1 MSLSQTITA
10 RLQARDESF
19 SSTLKKASSALSDFS
34 NSGKQVAQAQ
44 SGINSTFKS
53 IAGAIG
59 LVKVASAGVTAIM
72 DNIGGAIERFD
83 ILERFPKIMERM
95 DVPIADST
103 KAINELSD
111 GIDGLPTSL
120 DSIVKTTQQLFPI
133 MKNDINKATKSS
145 LALNNAFLASG
156 ATSADASRGL
166 IQYSQMLAIGKVDM
180 QSWRTLQETMPY
192 ALSKTAKALGV
203 TSGNT
208 AELYQQLKGG
218 SITLEQLNDKFIELN
233 GGVNGFA
240 EVAKT
245 ATGGIGTAITNFG
258 IRVKKGLEKAL
269 GEFNNTSKQLT
280 GLDIATIISNAGT
293 KSSKAIEE
301 SAKKI
306 TGFINA
312 NKEDIKSF
320 FNFIKTMFEQSKT
333 LWTPYVEAFKTAFK
347 EIAPSIK
354 EAVSAVGTSLGLLT
368 NQIDTAGN
376 VDKFKSGITIATDA
390 IKTFANFVRD
400 NSDKVAYLIVQLP
413 KLLAGYMAFKK
424 VTEISKNIAGFSA
437 NILDTSSKI
446 NDFVKKA
453 NTFTT
458 NNIKKGLDVISP
470 KLSTVATGFEKLG
483 GAIAHPMLSLS
494 NFSAYLSNA
503 SLASGG
509 AGTALNGLY
518 SVLNGKL
525 GGSLDKTKTALS
537 LAKDGLVSFGSAVA
551 HPKSTLIGFG
561 ETLAQFSLNGFSAS
575 GTVASL
581 ASVFKGGFVNAMS
594 IAGGAVKGFTATL
607 MANPIGLILAGITA
621 SVAVFALSWK
631 GNFGNVQGV
640 TKTVLSNLGNTF
652 RSIGSELG
660 KLSDSISP
668 SIKKY
673 LTMENVAKAFSATLL
688 ASLTPIGL
696 VIDAFR
702 LIIMTVTGVIN
713 AFKLAYLQVKR
724 FFSVGSERKKLTS
737 EIEAVEKQLKGT
749 YDGLAKNSATG
760 AIWSGFSEI
769 GKKGV
774 KTAEDYKN
782 MADSI
787 ISSNQ
792 KMAESSQ
799 QTGQKI
805 SESGNKVSEAFNVD
819 GASER
824 IKAQSQAQL
833 EIVKRFGEQRAELQ
847 SKQAELE
854 AQLSQ
859 AKDGEKQGALI
870 KYHQGMMSLYNTN
883 NADVLALMQSNSAQL
898 KSNKDIEGKEL
909 TESQRNAMI
918 EQNNALREGLMEQ
931 QQIVVDSS
939 LAKIASGQKLSQTE
953 QAMVQSNLIALYAN
967 QKETISANEA
977 EIVELRKVAG
987 DKTNEIAAA
996 NAQAKLDQ
1004 LLASNETERAKM
1016 AENQQAIFQI
1026 LSESGQLNAQ
1036 KVAETLQAM
1045 GVTTD
1050 EGLAQLYLKYQQNNA
1065 NTSEQ
1070 LTLLAGIMQS
1080 KGIEGSNALVQAL
1093 SSGDYSGIGAQS
1105 AQAVLQG
1112 LSVLPASM
1120 FANGQAG
1127 KDQLMA
1133 SLSSGTVDASTVA
1146 SQITSALG
1154 TGLLQGGAGVSSAGQ
1169 QVINDANEQTKT
1181 KAQDFLQSGGLIT
1194 DYIGK
1199 GVANGK
1205 GSVKGSV
1212 QSTVAYGQTPD
1223 LSGFVPIGGH
1233 ISSGIAKG
1241 IDENSFMVE
1250 DAVAKVVQNA
1260 KTRATKEG
1268 EIHSPSRLFKRE
1280 VGQWIPAGVAKGIDE
1295 NAYLVDRSVE
1305 SMISDVNR
1313 DFDFG
1318 HDTNFGASVNSEISH
1333 TVKNPIFD
1341 KLSQAFE
1348 DIKNLKVVMD
1358 TGRLVGEIGDS
1369 VNGFLGQQT
1378 QNDLRYR

>member
-19 SSTLKKASSALSDFS
+19 SSTLKKASSALSNFS
-34 NSGKQVAQAQ
+34 NSGKQIAQ
-44 SGINSTFKS
+44 SQAGVTSTFKS

-59 LVKVASAGVTAIM
+59 LVKVASVGISTIIKNM
-72 DNIGGAIERFD
+72 DGSVSRFD
-83 ILERFPKIMERM
+83 ILRNFPKVMKNM
-95 DVPIADST
+95 NVPIEDST

-133 MKNDINKATKSS
+133 MGNDIKKATKSS

-156 ATSADASRGL
+156 STSADASRGL
-166 IQYSQMLAIGKVDM
+166 IQYSQMLSVGKVDM
-180 QSWRTLQETMPY
+180 QAWRTLQETMPY
-192 ALSKTAKALGV
+192 ALSKTAKALGI

-208 AELYQQLKGG
+208 SELYQELKGG

-233 GGVNGFA
+233 GGVGGFA

-245 ATGGIGTAITNFG
+245 ATGGIGTAFTNFG
-258 IRVKKGLEKAL
+258 TRVKKGLEKAL
-269 GEFNNTSKQLT
+269 GEFDNTAKKLT

-293 KSSKAIEE
+293 KSAKAIEE

-312 NKEDIKSF
+312 NKETIKSF
-320 FNFIKTMFEQSKT
+320 FNFIKTTFETAKT
-333 LWTPYVEAFKTAFK
+333 LLAPYVEAFKAGFK
-347 EIAPSIK
+347 EIAPPVK
-354 EAVSAVGTSLGLLT
+354 EAVDAVSTSLGLLT
-368 NQIDTAGN
+368 NQVDTAGN
-376 VDKFKSGITIATDA
+376 VDTFKSGITIATNA

-400 NSDKVAYLIVQLP
+400 NSDKVAYLITQLP
-413 KLLAGYMAFKK
+413 KLLAGYLAFKK
-424 VTEISKNIAGFSA
+424 ITEISKSIAGFSA

-453 NTFTT
+453 NTFTADKIT
-458 NNIKKGLDVISP
+458 KGLDIISP
-470 KLSTVATGFEKLG
+470 KLSTVTNGFKSLG
-483 GAIAHPMLSLS
+483 SAISHPMLSLS
-494 NFSAYLSNA
+494 EFSAYLSNA

-518 SVLNGKL
+518 SVLNSKL

-537 LAKDGLVSFGSAVA
+537 VVKDGLVGFGSAVA
-551 HPKSTLIGFG
+551 HPKTTLIGLG
-561 ETLAQFSLNGFSAS
+561 ESLAEFSLNGFSAS
-575 GTVASL
+575 GVVAKISS
-581 ASVFKGGFVNAMS
+581 AFKGGFVNAMT

-652 RSIGSELG
+652 KSIGSELG

-673 LTMENVAKAFSATLL
+673 LTMENVAKAFSASLL

-702 LIIMTVTGVIN
+702 LIVMTITGVIN
-713 AFKLAYLQVKR
+713 SFKLAYLQVKR
-724 FFSVGSERKKLTS
+724 FFSVGSERKKLTD
-737 EIEAVEKQLKGT
+737 EIEAVEKKLKGT
-749 YDGLAKNSATG
+749 YDGLAENSATK

-774 KTAEDYKN
+774 KTASDYKA

-787 ISSNQ
+787 ISDNQ
-792 KMAESSQ
+792 KISESSQ

-805 SESGNKVSEAFNVD
+805 SETGTKVSEAFNVD

-824 IKAQSQAQL
+824 IKTQSEAQL
-833 EIVKRFGEQRAELQ
+833 EIVKRFGEQRAELHA
-847 SKQAELE
+847 KQAELE

-859 AKDGEKQGALI
+859 AKDSEKQGALI
-870 KYHQGMMSLYNTN
+870 KYHQGMMELYNTN
-883 NADVLALMQSNSAQL
+883 NADVLTLMKNNSEQL
-898 KSNKDIEGKEL
+898 KANKDIEGKEL
-909 TESQRNAMI
+909 TEAQRNAMI

-953 QAMVQSNLIALYAN
+953 QAMVQSNLIALYTN
-967 QKETISANEA
+967 EKELISSNEA
-977 EIVELRKVAG
+977 QIAELRKVAG

-1016 AENQQAIFQI
+1016 TENQQAIFQI
-1026 LSESGQLNAQ
+1026 LTTTGQLNTQ

-1065 NTSEQ
+1065 NTSDQ
-1070 LTLLAGIMQS
+1070 LTVLAGIMQS
-1080 KGIEGSNALVQAL
+1080 KGIEGTNALVQAL
-1093 SSGDYSGIGAQS
+1093 SSGDFSGISAQN
-1105 AQAVLQG
+1105 AQAVIQG
-1112 LSVLPASM
+1112 LSTLPASM
-1120 FANGQAG
+1120 FANGQAS
-1127 KDQLMA
+1127 KDQLIA

-1146 SQITSALG
+1146 SQITTALG
-1154 TGLLQGGAGVSSAGQ
+1154 TGLLQGREGVSSAGQ
-1169 QVINDANEQTKT
+1169 RVINEANERTKA
-1181 KAQDFLQSGGLIT
+1181 KAQDFLTTGGLIT
-1194 DYIGK
+1194 DQLGK
-1199 GVANGK
+1199 GISNGK
-1205 GSVKGSV
+1205 QGVKNSV

-1233 ISSGIAKG
+1233 ISSGIASG
-1241 IDENSFMVE
+1241 ITENSFMVE
-1250 DAVAKVVQNA
+1250 DAVATVVQNA
-1260 KTRATKEG
+1260 KARAKKEG

-1318 HDTNFGASVNSEISH
+1318 RDTNFGASVNSEISH
-1333 TVKNPIFD
+1333 MVKNPVFD
-1341 KLSQAFE
+1341 KLAQAFE

-1358 TGRLVGEIGDS
+1358 TGRLVGEIGES

>member
-34 NSGKQVAQAQ
+34 NSGKQVAQTQ
-44 SGINSTFKS
+44 SGITSTFKS

-59 LVKVASAGVTAIM
+59 LVKVASAGISGIM
-72 DNIGGAIERFD
+72 NNVEGAVSRFD
-83 ILERFPKIMERM
+83 ILRNFPKIMKNM

-133 MKNDINKATKSS
+133 MNNDIKKATKSS

-208 AELYQQLKGG
+208 AELYQELKGG

-233 GGVNGFA
+233 GGVGGFA

-245 ATGGIGTAITNFG
+245 ATGGIGTAFTNFG
-258 IRVKKGLEKAL
+258 TRVKKGLEKAL
-269 GEFNNTSKQLT
+269 GEFDNTAKQLT

-293 KSSKAIEE
+293 KTSKAIEE

-312 NKEDIKSF
+312 NKEVIKS
-320 FNFIKTMFEQSKT
+320 IV
-333 LWTPYVEAFKTAFK
+333 P
-347 EIAPSIK
+347 PIK
-354 EAVSAVGTSLGLLT
+354 EAVNAVRASLGLLKS
-368 NQIDTAGN
+368 QMDASGN
-376 VDKFKSGITIATDA
+376 VDIFKSGITIATDA

-413 KLLAGYMAFKK
+413 KLLAGYLAFKK
-424 VTEISKNIAGFSA
+424 VTEITKSIAGFSA

-458 NNIKKGLDVISP
+458 NGIKKGLDIISP

-483 GAIAHPMLSLS
+483 SVITHPMLSLS
-494 NFSAYLSNA
+494 EFSAYLSNA

-575 GTVASL
+575 GAVAKI
-581 ASVFKGGFVNAMS
+581 AGAFKGGFVNAMS
-594 IAGGAVKGFTATL
+594 VAGGAVKGFTATL

-652 RSIGSELG
+652 KSIGSELG
-660 KLSDSISP
+660 KLTDSISP

-774 KTAEDYKN
+774 KTASDYKN

-909 TESQRNAMI
+909 TQAQRNAMI

-953 QAMVQSNLIALYAN
+953 QAMAQSNLIALYTN
-967 QKETISANEA
+967 QKELVSSNEA
-977 EIVELRKVAG
+977 EIAELRKVAG

-1026 LSESGQLNAQ
+1026 LTQTGQLNTQ

-1093 SSGDYSGIGAQS
+1093 SSGDYSAIGAQS
-1105 AQAVLQG
+1105 AGAILQG
-1112 LSVLPASM
+1112 LSVLPANM

-1127 KDQLMA
+1127 KDQLIA

-1169 QVINDANEQTKT
+1169 KVINDANEQTKT

-1205 GSVKGSV
+1205 ASVKGSV

-1233 ISSGIAKG
+1233 ISSGIASG
-1241 IDENSFMVE
+1241 ITENSFMVE
-1250 DAVAKVVQNA
+1250 DAVATVVQNA
-1260 KTRATKEG
+1260 KTRAKKEG
-1268 EIHSPSRLFKRE
+1268 EIKSPSRLFKRE

-1295 NAYLVDRSVE
+1295 NAYLVDRSVA
-1305 SMISDVNR
+1305 SMINDVNR

>member
-1 MSLSQTITA
+1 MSLSQIITA

-34 NSGKQVAQAQ
+34 NSGKQIAQ
-44 SGINSTFKS
+44 SQAGVTSTFKS

-59 LVKVASAGVTAIM
+59 LVKVASVGIS
-72 DNIGGAIERFD
+72 NITKNMEGAVSRFD
-83 ILERFPKIMERM
+83 TLRNFPKVMKNM
-95 DVPIADST
+95 NVPIEDST
-103 KAINELSD
+103 KAINQLSD

-133 MKNDINKATKSS
+133 MGNDIKKATKSS

-156 ATSADASRGL
+156 STSADASRGL
-166 IQYSQMLAIGKVDM
+166 IQYSQMLSVGKVDM
-180 QSWRTLQETMPY
+180 QAWRTLQETMPY
-192 ALSKTAKALGV
+192 ALSKTAKALGI

-208 AELYQQLKGG
+208 SELYQELKGG

-233 GGVNGFA
+233 GGVGGFA

-245 ATGGIGTAITNFG
+245 ATGGIGTAFTNFG
-258 IRVKKGLEKAL
+258 TRVKKGLEKAL
-269 GEFNNTSKQLT
+269 GEFDNTAKKLT

-293 KSSKAIEE
+293 KSAKAIEE

-306 TGFINA
+306 TGFIND
-312 NKEDIKSF
+312 NKEAIKSF
-320 FNFIKTMFEQSKT
+320 FNFIKTTFETAKT
-333 LWTPYVEAFKTAFK
+333 LLAPYVEAFKAGFK
-347 EIAPSIK
+347 EIAPPVK
-354 EAVSAVGTSLGLLT
+354 EAVDAVSTSLGLLT
-368 NQIDTAGN
+368 NQVDTAGN
-376 VDKFKSGITIATDA
+376 VDTFKSGITIATNA

-400 NSDKVAYLIVQLP
+400 NSDKVAYLITQLP

-424 VTEISKNIAGFSA
+424 ITEISKSIAGFSA
-437 NILDTSSKI
+437 NVLNTSSKI

-453 NTFTT
+453 NTFTID
-458 NNIKKGLDVISP
+458 NMKKGLDIISP
-470 KLSTVATGFEKLG
+470 KLTTVGNGFK
-483 GAIAHPMLSLS
+483 SL
-494 NFSAYLSNA
+494 
-503 SLASGG
+503 
-509 AGTALNGLY
+509 
-518 SVLNGKL
+518 
-525 GGSLDKTKTALS
+525 
-537 LAKDGLVSFGSAVA
+537 GSAIS
-551 HPKSTLIGFG
+551 HPKTTLIGLG
-561 ETLAQFSLNGFSAS
+561 ETLAEFSSNGFSAS
-575 GTVASL
+575 GVVAKMSS
-581 ASVFKGGFVNAMS
+581 AFKGGFVNAMS

-652 RSIGSELG
+652 KSIGSELG
-660 KLSDSISP
+660 KLADSISP

-673 LTMENVAKAFSATLL
+673 TTMENVAKAFSASLL
-688 ASLTPIGL
+688 ATLTPIGL

-702 LIIMTVTGVIN
+702 VITMTITGVIN
-713 AFKLAYLQVKR
+713 SFKLAYLQVKR
-724 FFSVGSERKKLTS
+724 FFSVGSERKKLTD
-737 EIEAVEKQLKGT
+737 EIEAVEKKLKGT
-749 YDGLAKNSATG
+749 YDGLAENSATK

-774 KTAEDYKN
+774 KTASDYKN

-787 ISSNQ
+787 ISDNQ
-792 KMAESSQ
+792 KIAESSQ

-805 SESGNKVSEAFNVD
+805 SETGTKVSEAFNVD

-824 IKAQSQAQL
+824 IKAQSEAQL
-833 EIVKRFGEQRAELQ
+833 EIVKRFGEQRAELHA
-847 SKQAELE
+847 KQAELE

-859 AKDGEKQGALI
+859 AKDSEKQGALI
-870 KYHQGMMSLYNTN
+870 KYHQDMMALYNTN
-883 NADVLALMQSNSAQL
+883 NADVLALMKNNSEQL
-898 KSNKDIEGKEL
+898 KANKDIEGKEL
-909 TESQRNAMI
+909 TEAQRNAMI

-939 LAKIASGQKLSQTE
+939 LAKIASGKKLSQTE
-953 QAMVQSNLIALYAN
+953 QAMVQSNLIALYTN
-967 QKETISANEA
+967 EKELISSNEA
-977 EIVELRKVAG
+977 QIAELRKVAG

-996 NAQAKLDQ
+996 NAQARLDQ
-1004 LLASNETERAKM
+1004 LLASNETERSKM

-1026 LSESGQLNAQ
+1026 LTTTGQLNTQ

-1065 NTSEQ
+1065 NTSDQ
-1070 LTLLAGIMQS
+1070 LTVLAGIMQS
-1080 KGIEGSNALVQAL
+1080 KGIEGTNALVQAL
-1093 SSGDYSGIGAQS
+1093 SSGDFSGISAQN
-1105 AQAVLQG
+1105 AQAVIQG
-1112 LSVLPASM
+1112 LSTLPESM

-1127 KDQLMA
+1127 KDQLIA

-1146 SQITSALG
+1146 SQITTALG
-1154 TGLLQGGAGVSSAGQ
+1154 TGLLQGREGISSAGQ
-1169 QVINDANEQTKT
+1169 QVINEANERTKA
-1181 KAQDFLQSGGLIT
+1181 KAQDFLATGGLIT
-1194 DYIGK
+1194 DQLRK
-1199 GVANGK
+1199 GISNGK
-1205 GSVKGSV
+1205 QGVKNSV
-1212 QSTVAYGQTPD
+1212 QSAVAYGQTPD

-1233 ISSGIAKG
+1233 ISSGIASG
-1241 IDENSFMVE
+1241 ITGNSFMVE
-1250 DAVAKVVQNA
+1250 NAVATVVQNA
-1260 KTRATKEG
+1260 KARAKKEG

-1295 NAYLVDRSVE
+1295 NAYLVDRSVA

-1318 HDTNFGASVNSEISH
+1318 RDTNFGASVNSEISH

-1358 TGRLVGEIGDS
+1358 TGRLVGEIGES

>member
-19 SSTLKKASSALSDFS
+19 SSTLKKASSALSEFS
-34 NSGKQVAQAQ
+34 NSSKQVVSAQ
-44 SGINSTFKS
+44 SGITSTFKS
-53 IAGAIG
+53 ITGAV
-59 LVKVASAGVTAIM
+59 LLAKTASAGISTIM
-72 DNIGGAIERFD
+72 KNIEGAVERFD
-83 ILERFPKIMERM
+83 ILRNFPKVMKGM
-95 DVPIADST
+95 NVPIADST

-120 DSIVKTTQQLFPI
+120 DSIVKTTQQLFSVVG
-133 MKNDINKATKSS
+133 NDINKATKSS

-156 ATSADASRGL
+156 AVTSDAKRGL
-166 IQYSQMLAIGKVDM
+166 VQYSQMLAIGKVDM

-208 AELYQQLKGG
+208 AELYQKLKGG
-218 SITLEQLNDKFIELN
+218 EITLEQLNDKFIELN
-233 GGVNGFA
+233 GGVGGFA
-240 EVAKT
+240 EMAKT
-245 ATGGIGTAITNFG
+245 ATGGIGTAFTNFG
-258 IRVKKGLEKAL
+258 IRVKKGLEKAI
-269 GEFNNTSKQLT
+269 GEFDNTSKQLF

-293 KSSKAIEE
+293 KASEAIEG

-312 NKEDIKSF
+312 NKEVIKSY
-320 FNFIKTMFEQSKT
+320 FNFIKATFEHSKT
-333 LWTPYVEAFKTAFK
+333 FIKPYIEAFETGFK
-347 EIAPSIK
+347 EIAPSVK
-354 EAVSAVGTSLGLLT
+354 EAIDAVITSLGLLRT
-368 NQIDTAGN
+368 QLDASGS
-376 VDKFKSGITIATDA
+376 VDKFKSGITVATDV
-390 IKTFANFVRD
+390 IKTFANFIRD
-400 NSDKVAYLIVQLP
+400 NSDKVAYLIEQLP

-424 VTEISKNIAGFSA
+424 ITEISKSVAGFSA
-437 NILDTSSKI
+437 NVLNTSSKI

-453 NTFTT
+453 NTFTID
-458 NNIKKGLDVISP
+458 NMKKGLDIISP
-470 KLSTVATGFEKLG
+470 KLTTVGNGFK
-483 GAIAHPMLSLS
+483 SL
-494 NFSAYLSNA
+494 
-503 SLASGG
+503 
-509 AGTALNGLY
+509 
-518 SVLNGKL
+518 
-525 GGSLDKTKTALS
+525 
-537 LAKDGLVSFGSAVA
+537 GSAIS
-551 HPKSTLIGFG
+551 HPKTTLIGLG
-561 ETLAQFSLNGFSAS
+561 ETLAEFSSNGFSAS
-575 GTVASL
+575 GVVAKMSS
-581 ASVFKGGFVNAMS
+581 AFKGGFVNAMS

-631 GNFGNVQGV
+631 GNLGNVQGV
-640 TKTVLSNLGNTF
+640 AKTVLSNLGNTF
-652 RSIGSELG
+652 KSIGSELG

-673 LTMENVAKAFSATLL
+673 LIMENVAKAFSASLL

-702 LIIMTVTGVIN
+702 VVIMTITGVIN
-713 AFKLAYLQVKR
+713 SFKLAYLQVKR
-724 FFSVGSERKKLTS
+724 FFSVGSERKKLTD
-737 EIEAVEKQLKGT
+737 EIEAVEKKLKGT
-749 YDGLAKNSATG
+749 YDGLAENSATK

-774 KTAEDYKN
+774 KTASDYKN

-787 ISSNQ
+787 ISDNQ
-792 KMAESSQ
+792 KIAESSQ

-805 SESGNKVSEAFNVD
+805 SETGTKVSEAFNVD

-824 IKAQSQAQL
+824 IKTQSEAQL
-833 EIVKRFGEQRAELQ
+833 EIVKRFGEQRAELHA
-847 SKQAELE
+847 KQAELE

-859 AKDGEKQGALI
+859 AKDSEKQGALI
-870 KYHQGMMSLYNTN
+870 KYHQGMMALYNTN
-883 NADVLALMQSNSAQL
+883 NADVLALMKNNSEQL
-898 KSNKDIEGKEL
+898 KANKDIEGKEL
-909 TESQRNAMI
+909 TEAQRNAMI

-931 QQIVVDSS
+931 QQLVVDSS
-939 LAKIASGQKLSQTE
+939 RAKIASGQKLSQAE
-953 QAMVQSNLIALYAN
+953 QAMVQSNLIALYTN
-967 QKETISANEA
+967 EKELISSNEA
-977 EIVELRKVAG
+977 QIAELRKVAG

-996 NAQAKLDQ
+996 NARAKLDQ

-1016 AENQQAIFQI
+1016 TENQQAIFQI
-1026 LSESGQLNAQ
+1026 LTTTGQLNTQ

-1045 GVTTD
+1045 GITTD
-1050 EGLAQLYLKYQQNNA
+1050 EGLAQLYLKYKQNNA
-1065 NTSEQ
+1065 NTSDQ
-1070 LTLLAGIMQS
+1070 LTVLAGIMQS
-1080 KGIEGSNALVQAL
+1080 KGIEGTNALVQAL
-1093 SSGDYSGIGAQS
+1093 SSGDFSGISAQN
-1105 AQAVLQG
+1105 AQAVIQG
-1112 LSVLPASM
+1112 LSTLPASM

-1127 KDQLMA
+1127 KDQLIA

-1146 SQITSALG
+1146 SQITTALG
-1154 TGLLQGGAGVSSAGQ
+1154 TGLLQGREGVSSAGQ
-1169 QVINDANEQTKT
+1169 QVINEANERTKA
-1181 KAQDFLQSGGLIT
+1181 KAQDFLTTGGLIT
-1194 DYIGK
+1194 DQLRK
-1199 GVANGK
+1199 GISNGK
-1205 GSVKGSV
+1205 QGVKNSV

-1233 ISSGIAKG
+1233 ISSGIASG
-1241 IDENSFMVE
+1241 ITGNSFMVE
-1250 DAVAKVVQNA
+1250 NAVANVVQNA
-1260 KTRATKEG
+1260 KARATKEG

-1295 NAYLVDRSVE
+1295 NAYLVDRSVA

-1318 HDTNFGASVNSEISH
+1318 RDTNFGASVNSEISH

-1358 TGRLVGEIGDS
+1358 TGRLVGEIGES

>member
-1 MSLSQTITA
+1 MSLSQIITA

-34 NSGKQVAQAQ
+34 NSGKQIAQ
-44 SGINSTFKS
+44 SQAGVTSTFKS

-59 LVKVASAGVTAIM
+59 LVKVASVGIS
-72 DNIGGAIERFD
+72 NITKNMEGAVSRFD
-83 ILERFPKIMERM
+83 ILRNFPKVMKNM
-95 DVPIADST
+95 NVPIEDST
-103 KAINELSD
+103 KAINQLSD

-133 MKNDINKATKSS
+133 MSNDIKKATKSS

-156 ATSADASRGL
+156 STSADASRGL
-166 IQYSQMLAIGKVDM
+166 IQYSQMLSVGKVDM
-180 QSWRTLQETMPY
+180 QAWRTLQETMPY
-192 ALSKTAKALGV
+192 ALSKTAKALGI

-208 AELYQQLKGG
+208 SELYQELKGG

-233 GGVNGFA
+233 GGVGGFA

-245 ATGGIGTAITNFG
+245 ATGGIGTAFTNFG
-258 IRVKKGLEKAL
+258 TRVKKGLEKAL
-269 GEFNNTSKQLT
+269 GEFDNTAKKLT

-293 KSSKAIEE
+293 KSAKAIEE

-306 TGFINA
+306 TGFIND
-312 NKEDIKSF
+312 NKETIKSF
-320 FNFIKTMFEQSKT
+320 FNFIKTTFETAKT
-333 LWTPYVEAFKTAFK
+333 LLAPYVEAFKAGFK
-347 EIAPSIK
+347 EIAPPVK
-354 EAVSAVGTSLGLLT
+354 EAVDAVSTSLGLLT
-368 NQIDTAGN
+368 NQVDTAGN
-376 VDKFKSGITIATDA
+376 VDTFKSGITIATNA

-400 NSDKVAYLIVQLP
+400 NSDKVAYLITQLP

-424 VTEISKNIAGFSA
+424 MTEISKSIAGFSA
-437 NILDTSSKI
+437 NVLNTSSKI

-453 NTFTT
+453 NTFTID
-458 NNIKKGLDVISP
+458 NMKKGLDIISP
-470 KLSTVATGFEKLG
+470 KLTTVGNGFK
-483 GAIAHPMLSLS
+483 SL
-494 NFSAYLSNA
+494 
-503 SLASGG
+503 
-509 AGTALNGLY
+509 
-518 SVLNGKL
+518 
-525 GGSLDKTKTALS
+525 
-537 LAKDGLVSFGSAVA
+537 GSAIS
-551 HPKSTLIGFG
+551 HPKTTLIGLG
-561 ETLAQFSLNGFSAS
+561 ETLAEFSSSGFSAS
-575 GTVASL
+575 GVVAKMSS
-581 ASVFKGGFVNAMS
+581 AFKGGFVNAMS

-652 RSIGSELG
+652 KSIGSELG

-673 LTMENVAKAFSATLL
+673 LIMENVAKAFSASLL

-702 LIIMTVTGVIN
+702 VITMTITGVIN
-713 AFKLAYLQVKR
+713 SFKLAYLQVKR
-724 FFSVGSERKKLTS
+724 FFSVGSERKKLTD
-737 EIEAVEKQLKGT
+737 EIEAVEKKLKGT
-749 YDGLAKNSATG
+749 YDGLAENSATK

-774 KTAEDYKN
+774 KTASDYKN

-787 ISSNQ
+787 ISDNQ
-792 KMAESSQ
+792 KIAESSQ

-805 SESGNKVSEAFNVD
+805 SETGTKVSEAFNVD

-824 IKAQSQAQL
+824 IKTQSEAQL
-833 EIVKRFGEQRAELQ
+833 EIVKRFGEQRAELHA
-847 SKQAELE
+847 KQAELE

-859 AKDGEKQGALI
+859 AKDSEKQGALI
-870 KYHQGMMSLYNTN
+870 KYHQDMMALYNTN
-883 NADVLALMQSNSAQL
+883 NADVLALMKNNSEQL
-898 KSNKDIEGKEL
+898 KANKDIEGKEL
-909 TESQRNAMI
+909 TEAQRNAMI

-939 LAKIASGQKLSQTE
+939 LAKIASGKKLSQTE
-953 QAMVQSNLIALYAN
+953 QAMVQSNLIALYTN
-967 QKETISANEA
+967 EKELISSNEA
-977 EIVELRKVAG
+977 QIAELRKVAG

-996 NAQAKLDQ
+996 NAQARLDQ

-1026 LSESGQLNAQ
+1026 LTTTGQLNTQ

-1065 NTSEQ
+1065 STSDQ
-1070 LTLLAGIMQS
+1070 LTVLAGIMQS
-1080 KGIEGSNALVQAL
+1080 KGIEGTNALVQAL
-1093 SSGDYSGIGAQS
+1093 SSGDFSGISAQN
-1105 AQAVLQG
+1105 AQAVIQG
-1112 LSVLPASM
+1112 LSTLPESM

-1127 KDQLMA
+1127 KDQLIA

-1146 SQITSALG
+1146 SQIITALG
-1154 TGLLQGGAGVSSAGQ
+1154 TGLLQGREGVSSAGQ
-1169 QVINDANEQTKT
+1169 QVINEANERTKA
-1181 KAQDFLQSGGLIT
+1181 KAQDFLTTGGLIT
-1194 DYIGK
+1194 DQLRK
-1199 GVANGK
+1199 GISNGK
-1205 GSVKGSV
+1205 QGVKNSV

-1233 ISSGIAKG
+1233 ISSGIASG
-1241 IDENSFMVE
+1241 ITGNSFMVE
-1250 DAVAKVVQNA
+1250 NAVATVVQNA
-1260 KTRATKEG
+1260 KARATKEG

-1295 NAYLVDRSVE
+1295 NAYLVDRSVA

-1318 HDTNFGASVNSEISH
+1318 RDTNFGASVNSEISH

-1358 TGRLVGEIGDS
+1358 TGRLVGEIGES

>member
-1 MSLSQTITA
+1 MSLSQIITA

-34 NSGKQVAQAQ
+34 NSGKQIAQ
-44 SGINSTFKS
+44 SQAGVTSTFKS

-59 LVKVASAGVTAIM
+59 LVKVASVGIS
-72 DNIGGAIERFD
+72 NITKNMEGAVSRFD
-83 ILERFPKIMERM
+83 ILRNFPKVMKNM
-95 DVPIADST
+95 NVPIEDST
-103 KAINELSD
+103 KAINQLSD

-133 MKNDINKATKSS
+133 MSNDIKKATKSS

-156 ATSADASRGL
+156 STSADASRGL
-166 IQYSQMLAIGKVDM
+166 IQYSQMLSVGKVDM
-180 QSWRTLQETMPY
+180 QAWRTLQETMPY
-192 ALSKTAKALGV
+192 ALSKTAKALGI

-208 AELYQQLKGG
+208 SELYQELKGG

-233 GGVNGFA
+233 GGVGGFA

-245 ATGGIGTAITNFG
+245 ATGGIGTAFTNFG
-258 IRVKKGLEKAL
+258 TRVKKGLEKAL
-269 GEFNNTSKQLT
+269 GEFDNTAKKFT

-293 KSSKAIEE
+293 KSAKAIEE

-306 TGFINA
+306 TGFIND
-312 NKEDIKSF
+312 NKETIKSF
-320 FNFIKTMFEQSKT
+320 FNFIKTTFETAKT
-333 LWTPYVEAFKTAFK
+333 LLAPYVEAFKAGFK
-347 EIAPSIK
+347 EIAPPVK
-354 EAVSAVGTSLGLLT
+354 EAVDAVSTSLGLLT
-368 NQIDTAGN
+368 NQVDTAGN
-376 VDKFKSGITIATDA
+376 VDTFKSGITIATNA

-400 NSDKVAYLIVQLP
+400 NSDKVAYLITQLP

-424 VTEISKNIAGFSA
+424 MTEISKSIAGFSA
-437 NILDTSSKI
+437 NVLNTSSKI

-453 NTFTT
+453 NTFTID
-458 NNIKKGLDVISP
+458 NMKKGLDIISP
-470 KLSTVATGFEKLG
+470 KLTTVGNGFK
-483 GAIAHPMLSLS
+483 SL
-494 NFSAYLSNA
+494 
-503 SLASGG
+503 
-509 AGTALNGLY
+509 
-518 SVLNGKL
+518 
-525 GGSLDKTKTALS
+525 
-537 LAKDGLVSFGSAVA
+537 GSAIS
-551 HPKSTLIGFG
+551 HPKTTLIGLG
-561 ETLAQFSLNGFSAS
+561 ETLAEFSSSGFSAS
-575 GTVASL
+575 GVVAKMSS
-581 ASVFKGGFVNAMS
+581 AFKGGFVNAMS

-652 RSIGSELG
+652 KSIGSELG

-673 LTMENVAKAFSATLL
+673 LIMENVAKAFSASLL

-702 LIIMTVTGVIN
+702 VITMTITGVIN
-713 AFKLAYLQVKR
+713 SFKLAYLQVKR
-724 FFSVGSERKKLTS
+724 FFSVGSERKKLTD
-737 EIEAVEKQLKGT
+737 EIEAVEKKLKGT
-749 YDGLAKNSATG
+749 YDGLAENSATK

-774 KTAEDYKN
+774 KTASDYKN

-787 ISSNQ
+787 ISDNQ
-792 KMAESSQ
+792 KIAESSQ

-805 SESGNKVSEAFNVD
+805 SETGTKVSEAFNVD

-824 IKAQSQAQL
+824 IKTQSEAQL
-833 EIVKRFGEQRAELQ
+833 EIVKRFGEQRAELHA
-847 SKQAELE
+847 KQAELE

-859 AKDGEKQGALI
+859 AKDSEKQGALI
-870 KYHQGMMSLYNTN
+870 KYHQDMMALYNTN
-883 NADVLALMQSNSAQL
+883 NADVLALMKNNSEQL
-898 KSNKDIEGKEL
+898 KANKDIEGKEL
-909 TESQRNAMI
+909 TEAQRNAMI

-939 LAKIASGQKLSQTE
+939 LAKIASGKKLSQTE
-953 QAMVQSNLIALYAN
+953 QAMVQSNLIALYTN
-967 QKETISANEA
+967 EKELISSNEA
-977 EIVELRKVAG
+977 QIAELRKVAG

-996 NAQAKLDQ
+996 NAQARLDQ

-1026 LSESGQLNAQ
+1026 LTTTGQLNTQ

-1065 NTSEQ
+1065 STSDQ
-1070 LTLLAGIMQS
+1070 LTVLAGIMQS
-1080 KGIEGSNALVQAL
+1080 KGIEGTNALVQAL
-1093 SSGDYSGIGAQS
+1093 SSGDFSGISAQN
-1105 AQAVLQG
+1105 AQAVIQG
-1112 LSVLPASM
+1112 LSTLPESM

-1127 KDQLMA
+1127 KDQLIA

-1146 SQITSALG
+1146 SQITTALG
-1154 TGLLQGGAGVSSAGQ
+1154 TGLLQGREGVSSAGQ
-1169 QVINDANEQTKT
+1169 QVINEANERTKA
-1181 KAQDFLQSGGLIT
+1181 KAQDFLTTGGLIT
-1194 DYIGK
+1194 DQLRK
-1199 GVANGK
+1199 GISNGK
-1205 GSVKGSV
+1205 QGVKNSV

-1233 ISSGIAKG
+1233 ISSGIASG
-1241 IDENSFMVE
+1241 ITGNSFMVE
-1250 DAVAKVVQNA
+1250 NAVATVVQNA
-1260 KTRATKEG
+1260 KARATKEG

-1295 NAYLVDRSVE
+1295 NAYLVDRSVA

-1318 HDTNFGASVNSEISH
+1318 RDTNFGASVNSEISH

-1358 TGRLVGEIGDS
+1358 TGRLVGEIGES

>member
-1 MSLSQTITA
+1 MSLSQIITA

-19 SSTLKKASSALSDFS
+19 SSTLKKASSALSEFS
-34 NSGKQVAQAQ
+34 NSGKQIAQSQ

-53 IAGAIG
+53 MAGAIG
-59 LVKVASAGVTAIM
+59 LVKVASAGISTIM
-72 DNIGGAIERFD
+72 NNMEGAVSRFD
-83 ILERFPKIMERM
+83 ILRNFPKIMQNM
-95 DVPIADST
+95 NVPIEDST

-133 MKNDINKATKSS
+133 MNNDIKKATKSS

-156 ATSADASRGL
+156 STSADASRGL
-166 IQYSQMLAIGKVDM
+166 IQYSQMLAVGKVDM
-180 QSWRTLQETMPY
+180 QAWRTLQETMPY
-192 ALSKTAKALGV
+192 ALSKTAKALGI

-208 AELYQQLKGG
+208 SELYQELKFGG
-218 SITLEQLNDKFIELN
+218 ITLEQLNDKFMELN
-233 GGVNGFA
+233 DGVGGFA

-245 ATGGIGTAITNFG
+245 ATGGIGTAFANFG
-258 IRVKKGLEKAL
+258 TRVKKGLEKAL
-269 GEFNNTSKQLT
+269 GEFDNTAKQLT

-293 KSSKAIEE
+293 KASKAIEG

-306 TGFINA
+306 TGFINN
-312 NKEDIKSF
+312 NKEVIKSF
-320 FNFIKTMFEQSKT
+320 FDFIKTKFEQAKT
-333 LWTPYVEAFKTAFK
+333 LLTPYVEAFKAGFK
-347 EIAPSIK
+347 EIIPPVK
-354 EAVSAVGTSLGLLT
+354 EAVDAVITSLGLLRI
-368 NQIDTAGN
+368 QLDASGS
-376 VDKFKSGITIATDA
+376 VDKFKSGITVATDA

-400 NSDKVAYLIVQLP
+400 NSDKVAYLIEQLP

-424 VTEISKNIAGFSA
+424 ITEISKSIAGFSA
-437 NILDTSSKI
+437 NVLNTSSKI

-453 NTFTT
+453 NTFTID
-458 NNIKKGLDVISP
+458 NMKKGLDIISP
-470 KLSTVATGFEKLG
+470 KLTTVGNGFK
-483 GAIAHPMLSLS
+483 SL
-494 NFSAYLSNA
+494 
-503 SLASGG
+503 
-509 AGTALNGLY
+509 
-518 SVLNGKL
+518 
-525 GGSLDKTKTALS
+525 
-537 LAKDGLVSFGSAVA
+537 GSAIS
-551 HPKSTLIGFG
+551 HPKTTLIGFG
-561 ETLAQFSLNGFSAS
+561 ETLSEFSLNGLSAS
-575 GTVASL
+575 GIVAKMSS
-581 ASVFKGGFVNAMS
+581 AFKVGFVNAMS

-652 RSIGSELG
+652 KSIGSELG
-660 KLSDSISP
+660 KLADSISP

-673 LTMENVAKAFSATLL
+673 LIMENVAKAFGASLL

-702 LIIMTVTGVIN
+702 VIIMTITGVIN
-713 AFKLAYLQVKR
+713 SFKLAYLQVKR
-724 FFSVGSERKKLTS
+724 FFSVGSERKKLTD
-737 EIEAVEKQLKGT
+737 EIEAVEKKLKGT
-749 YDGLAKNSATG
+749 YDGLAENSATK

-774 KTAEDYKN
+774 KTASDYKN

-787 ISSNQ
+787 ISDNQ
-792 KMAESSQ
+792 KIAESSQ

-805 SESGNKVSEAFNVD
+805 SESGSKVSEAFNVD

-824 IKAQSQAQL
+824 IKTQSEAQL

-847 SKQAELE
+847 SKQSELE

-859 AKDGEKQGALI
+859 AKDSEKQGALI
-870 KYHQGMMSLYNTN
+870 KYHQGMMELYNTN
-883 NADVLALMQSNSAQL
+883 NADVITLMKNNSEQL
-898 KSNKDIEGKEL
+898 KANKDIEGKEL
-909 TESQRNAMI
+909 TEAQRNAMI

-939 LAKIASGQKLSQTE
+939 LAKIASGKKLSQTE
-953 QAMVQSNLIALYAN
+953 QAMVQSNLIALYTN
-967 QKETISANEA
+967 EKELISSNEA
-977 EIVELRKVAG
+977 QIAELRKVAG

-1016 AENQQAIFQI
+1016 TENQQAIFQI
-1026 LSESGQLNAQ
+1026 LTTTGQLNTQ

-1045 GVTTD
+1045 GITTD

-1065 NTSEQ
+1065 NTSDQ
-1070 LTLLAGIMQS
+1070 LTVLAGIMQS
-1080 KGIEGSNALVQAL
+1080 KGIEGTNALVQAL
-1093 SSGDYSGIGAQS
+1093 SSGDFSGISAQN
-1105 AQAVLQG
+1105 AQAVIQG
-1112 LSVLPASM
+1112 LSTLPESM

-1127 KDQLMA
+1127 KDQLIA

-1146 SQITSALG
+1146 SQITTALG
-1154 TGLLQGGAGVSSAGQ
+1154 TGLLQGREGVSSAGQ
-1169 QVINDANEQTKT
+1169 QVINEANEKTKA
-1181 KAQDFLQSGGLIT
+1181 KAQDFLTTGGLLT
-1194 DYIGK
+1194 EQLGK
-1199 GVANGK
+1199 GISNGK
-1205 GSVKGSV
+1205 QGVKNSV

-1233 ISSGIAKG
+1233 ISSGIASG
-1241 IDENSFMVE
+1241 ITGNSFMVE
-1250 DAVAKVVQNA
+1250 NAVATVVQNA
-1260 KTRATKEG
+1260 KARATKEG

-1295 NAYLVDRSVE
+1295 NAYLVDRSVA

-1318 HDTNFGASVNSEISH
+1318 RDTNFGANVNSEISH

-1358 TGRLVGEIGDS
+1358 TGRLVGEIGES

>member
-1 MSLSQTITA
+1 MSLSQIITA

-34 NSGKQVAQAQ
+34 NSGKQIAQ
-44 SGINSTFKS
+44 SQAGVTSTFKS

-59 LVKVASAGVTAIM
+59 LVKVASVGIS
-72 DNIGGAIERFD
+72 NITKNMEGAVSRFD
-83 ILERFPKIMERM
+83 ILRNFPKVMKNM
-95 DVPIADST
+95 NVPIEDST
-103 KAINELSD
+103 KAINQLSD

-133 MKNDINKATKSS
+133 MSNDIKKATKSS

-156 ATSADASRGL
+156 STSSDASRGL
-166 IQYSQMLAIGKVDM
+166 IQYSQMLSVGKVDM
-180 QSWRTLQETMPY
+180 QAWRTLQETMPY
-192 ALSKTAKALGV
+192 ALSKTAKALGI

-208 AELYQQLKGG
+208 SELYQELKGG

-233 GGVNGFA
+233 GGVGGFA

-245 ATGGIGTAITNFG
+245 ATGGIGTAFTNFG
-258 IRVKKGLEKAL
+258 TRVKKGLEKAL
-269 GEFNNTSKQLT
+269 GEFDNTAKKFT

-293 KSSKAIEE
+293 KSAKAIEE

-306 TGFINA
+306 TGFIND
-312 NKEDIKSF
+312 NKETIKSF
-320 FNFIKTMFEQSKT
+320 FNFIKTTFETAKT
-333 LWTPYVEAFKTAFK
+333 LLAPYVEAFKAGFK
-347 EIAPSIK
+347 EIAPPVK
-354 EAVSAVGTSLGLLT
+354 EAVDAVSTSLGLLT
-368 NQIDTAGN
+368 NQVDTAGN
-376 VDKFKSGITIATDA
+376 VDTFKSGITIATNA

-400 NSDKVAYLIVQLP
+400 NSDKVAYLITQLP

-424 VTEISKNIAGFSA
+424 MTEISKSIAGFSA
-437 NILDTSSKI
+437 NVLNTSSKI

-453 NTFTT
+453 NTFTID
-458 NNIKKGLDVISP
+458 NIKKGLDIISP
-470 KLSTVATGFEKLG
+470 KLTTVGNGFK
-483 GAIAHPMLSLS
+483 SL
-494 NFSAYLSNA
+494 
-503 SLASGG
+503 
-509 AGTALNGLY
+509 
-518 SVLNGKL
+518 
-525 GGSLDKTKTALS
+525 
-537 LAKDGLVSFGSAVA
+537 GSAIS
-551 HPKSTLIGFG
+551 HPKTTLIGLG
-561 ETLAQFSLNGFSAS
+561 ETLAEFSSSGFSAS
-575 GTVASL
+575 GVVAKMSS
-581 ASVFKGGFVNAMS
+581 AFKGGFVNAMS

-652 RSIGSELG
+652 KSIGSELG

-673 LTMENVAKAFSATLL
+673 LIMENVAKAFSASLL

-702 LIIMTVTGVIN
+702 VITMTITGVIN
-713 AFKLAYLQVKR
+713 SFKLAYLQVKR
-724 FFSVGSERKKLTS
+724 FFSVGSERKKLTD
-737 EIEAVEKQLKGT
+737 EIEAVEKKLKGT
-749 YDGLAKNSATG
+749 YDGLAENSATK

-774 KTAEDYKN
+774 KTASDYKN

-787 ISSNQ
+787 ISDNQ
-792 KMAESSQ
+792 KIAESSQ

-805 SESGNKVSEAFNVD
+805 SETGTKVSEAFNVD

-824 IKAQSQAQL
+824 IKTQSEAQL
-833 EIVKRFGEQRAELQ
+833 EIVKRFGEQRAELHA
-847 SKQAELE
+847 KQAELE

-859 AKDGEKQGALI
+859 AKDSEKQGALI
-870 KYHQGMMSLYNTN
+870 KYHQDMMALYNTN
-883 NADVLALMQSNSAQL
+883 NADVLALMKNNSEQL
-898 KSNKDIEGKEL
+898 KANKDIEGKEL
-909 TESQRNAMI
+909 TEAQRNAMI

-939 LAKIASGQKLSQTE
+939 LAKIASGKKLSQTE
-953 QAMVQSNLIALYAN
+953 QAMVQSNLIALYTN
-967 QKETISANEA
+967 EKELISSNEA
-977 EIVELRKVAG
+977 QIAELRKVAG

-996 NAQAKLDQ
+996 NAQARLDQ

-1026 LSESGQLNAQ
+1026 LTTTGQLNTQ

-1065 NTSEQ
+1065 STSDQ
-1070 LTLLAGIMQS
+1070 LTVLAGIMQS
-1080 KGIEGSNALVQAL
+1080 KGIEGTNALVQAL
-1093 SSGDYSGIGAQS
+1093 SSGDFSGISAQN
-1105 AQAVLQG
+1105 AQAVIQG
-1112 LSVLPASM
+1112 LSTLPESM

-1127 KDQLMA
+1127 KDQLIA

-1146 SQITSALG
+1146 SQITTALG
-1154 TGLLQGGAGVSSAGQ
+1154 TGLLQGREGVSSAGQ
-1169 QVINDANEQTKT
+1169 QVINEANERTKA
-1181 KAQDFLQSGGLIT
+1181 KAQDFLTTGGLIT
-1194 DYIGK
+1194 DQLRK
-1199 GVANGK
+1199 GISNGK
-1205 GSVKGSV
+1205 QGVKNSV

-1233 ISSGIAKG
+1233 ISSGIASG
-1241 IDENSFMVE
+1241 ITGNSFMVE
-1250 DAVAKVVQNA
+1250 NAVATVVQNA
-1260 KTRATKEG
+1260 KARATKEG

-1295 NAYLVDRSVE
+1295 NAYLVDRSVA

-1318 HDTNFGASVNSEISH
+1318 RDTNFGASVNSEISH

-1358 TGRLVGEIGDS
+1358 TGRLVGEIGES

>member
-1 MSLSQTITA
+1 MSLSQIITA

-34 NSGKQVAQAQ
+34 NSGKQIAQ
-44 SGINSTFKS
+44 SQAGVTSTFKS

-59 LVKVASAGVTAIM
+59 LVKVASVGIS
-72 DNIGGAIERFD
+72 NITKNMEGAVSRFD
-83 ILERFPKIMERM
+83 ILRNFPKVMKNM
-95 DVPIADST
+95 NVPIEDST
-103 KAINELSD
+103 KAINQLSD

-133 MKNDINKATKSS
+133 MSNDIKKATKSS

-156 ATSADASRGL
+156 STSADASRGL
-166 IQYSQMLAIGKVDM
+166 IQYSQMLSVGKVDM
-180 QSWRTLQETMPY
+180 QAWRTLQETMPY
-192 ALSKTAKALGV
+192 ALSKTAKALGI

-208 AELYQQLKGG
+208 SELYQELKGG

-233 GGVNGFA
+233 GGVGGFA

-245 ATGGIGTAITNFG
+245 ATGGIGTAFTNFG
-258 IRVKKGLEKAL
+258 TRVKKGLEKAL
-269 GEFNNTSKQLT
+269 GEFDNTAKKFT

-293 KSSKAIEE
+293 KSAKAIEE

-306 TGFINA
+306 TGFIND
-312 NKEDIKSF
+312 NKETIKSF
-320 FNFIKTMFEQSKT
+320 FNFIKTTFETAKT
-333 LWTPYVEAFKTAFK
+333 LLAPYVEAFKAGFK
-347 EIAPSIK
+347 EIAPPVK
-354 EAVSAVGTSLGLLT
+354 EAVDAVSTSLGLLT
-368 NQIDTAGN
+368 NQVDTAGN
-376 VDKFKSGITIATDA
+376 VDTFKSGITIATNA

-400 NSDKVAYLIVQLP
+400 NSDKVAYLITQLP

-424 VTEISKNIAGFSA
+424 MTEISKSIAGFSA
-437 NILDTSSKI
+437 NVLNTSSKI

-453 NTFTT
+453 NTFTID
-458 NNIKKGLDVISP
+458 NMKKGLDIISP
-470 KLSTVATGFEKLG
+470 KLTTVGNGFK
-483 GAIAHPMLSLS
+483 SL
-494 NFSAYLSNA
+494 
-503 SLASGG
+503 
-509 AGTALNGLY
+509 
-518 SVLNGKL
+518 
-525 GGSLDKTKTALS
+525 
-537 LAKDGLVSFGSAVA
+537 GSAIS
-551 HPKSTLIGFG
+551 HPKTTLIGLG
-561 ETLAQFSLNGFSAS
+561 ETLAEFSSSGFSAS
-575 GTVASL
+575 GVVAKMSS
-581 ASVFKGGFVNAMS
+581 AFKGGFVNAMS

-652 RSIGSELG
+652 KSIGSELG

-673 LTMENVAKAFSATLL
+673 LIMENVAKAFSASLL

-702 LIIMTVTGVIN
+702 VITMTITGVIN
-713 AFKLAYLQVKR
+713 SFKLAYLQVKR
-724 FFSVGSERKKLTS
+724 FFSVGSERKKLTD
-737 EIEAVEKQLKGT
+737 EIEAVEKKLKGT
-749 YDGLAKNSATG
+749 YDGLAENSATK

-774 KTAEDYKN
+774 KTASDYKN

-787 ISSNQ
+787 ISDNQ
-792 KMAESSQ
+792 KIAESSQ

-805 SESGNKVSEAFNVD
+805 SETGTKVSEAFNVD

-824 IKAQSQAQL
+824 IKTQSEAQL
-833 EIVKRFGEQRAELQ
+833 EIVKRFGEQRAELHA
-847 SKQAELE
+847 KQAELE

-859 AKDGEKQGALI
+859 AKDSEKQGALI
-870 KYHQGMMSLYNTN
+870 KYHQDMMALYNTN
-883 NADVLALMQSNSAQL
+883 NADVLALMKNNSEQL
-898 KSNKDIEGKEL
+898 KANKDIEGKEL
-909 TESQRNAMI
+909 TEAQRNAMI

-939 LAKIASGQKLSQTE
+939 LAKIASGKKLSQTE
-953 QAMVQSNLIALYAN
+953 QAMVQSNLIALYTN
-967 QKETISANEA
+967 EKELISSNESQIA
-977 EIVELRKVAG
+977 ELRKVAG

-996 NAQAKLDQ
+996 NAQARLDQ

-1026 LSESGQLNAQ
+1026 LTTTGQLNTQ

-1065 NTSEQ
+1065 STSDQ
-1070 LTLLAGIMQS
+1070 LTVLAGIMQS
-1080 KGIEGSNALVQAL
+1080 KGIEGTNALVQAL
-1093 SSGDYSGIGAQS
+1093 SSGDFSGISAQN
-1105 AQAVLQG
+1105 AQAVIQG
-1112 LSVLPASM
+1112 LSTLPESM

-1127 KDQLMA
+1127 KDQLIA

-1146 SQITSALG
+1146 SQITTALG
-1154 TGLLQGGAGVSSAGQ
+1154 TGLLQGREGVSSAGQ
-1169 QVINDANEQTKT
+1169 QVINEANERTKA
-1181 KAQDFLQSGGLIT
+1181 KAQDFLTTGGLIT
-1194 DYIGK
+1194 DQLRK
-1199 GVANGK
+1199 GISNGK
-1205 GSVKGSV
+1205 QGVKNSV

-1233 ISSGIAKG
+1233 ISSGIASG
-1241 IDENSFMVE
+1241 ITGNSFMVE
-1250 DAVAKVVQNA
+1250 NAVATVVQNA
-1260 KTRATKEG
+1260 KARATKEG

-1295 NAYLVDRSVE
+1295 NAYLVDRSVA

-1318 HDTNFGASVNSEISH
+1318 RDTNFGASVNSEISH

-1358 TGRLVGEIGDS
+1358 TGRLVGEIGES

>member
-34 NSGKQVAQAQ
+34 NGGKQVAKTQ
-44 SGINSTFKS
+44 SGITSTFKS

-59 LVKVASAGVTAIM
+59 LVKVASLGVSTIM
-72 DNIGGAIERFD
+72 QNVEGAVSRFD
-83 ILERFPKIMERM
+83 TLRNFPKVMKNM
-95 DVPIADST
+95 DVPILDST

-120 DSIVKTTQQLFPI
+120 DSIVKTTQQMFPI
-133 MKNDINKATKSS
+133 VGNDIKKATKSS

-156 ATSADASRGL
+156 ASSADASRGM

-180 QSWRTLQETMPY
+180 QSWRTMQETMPY
-192 ALSKTAKALGV
+192 ALRKTAKALGIASGS
-203 TSGNT
+203 TS
-208 AELYQQLKGG
+208 ELYDELKGG
-218 SITLEQLNDKFIELN
+218 SITLEQLNDKFMELN
-233 GGVNGFA
+233 EGVGGFA

-245 ATGGIGTAITNFG
+245 ATGGIGTAFMNFG
-258 IRVKKGLEKAL
+258 TRVKKGLEKAL
-269 GEFNNTSKQLT
+269 GEFDNTAKQLT
-280 GLDIATIISNAGT
+280 GIDIATIISNAGT
-293 KSSKAIEE
+293 KSAKAIEE

-312 NKEDIKSF
+312 NKETIKSF
-320 FNFIKTMFEQSKT
+320 FNFIKTTFEQAKT
-333 LWTPYVEAFKTAFK
+333 LLTPYVEAFKTAFK
-347 EIAPSIK
+347 AIVPPIK
-354 EAVSAVGTSLGLLT
+354 EALSAVSTSLGLLT

-376 VDKFKSGITIATDA
+376 VDKFKSGITIATNA

-424 VTEISKNIAGFSA
+424 VTEISRNIAGFSA
-437 NILDTSSKI
+437 KILDTTSKI
-446 NDFVKKA
+446 NDFVNKA
-453 NTFTT
+453 NTFTAT
-458 NNIKKGLDVISP
+458 GIVKGLDVISP
-470 KLSTVATGFEKLG
+470 KLATVGNGFKSLG

-494 NFSAYLSNA
+494 EFSAYLSNA

-537 LAKDGLVSFGSAVA
+537 FVKDKLVGFGSAVA
-551 HPKSTLIGFG
+551 HPKASLIGFG
-561 ETLAQFSLNGFSAS
+561 ETLAEFSLNGFSA
-575 GTVASL
+575 GGAVASL
-581 ASVFKGGFVNAMS
+581 ASKFKGGFVSAMS
-594 IAGGAVKGFTATL
+594 VASGAVKSFTATL
-607 MANPIGLILAGITA
+607 LANPIGLILAGITA
-621 SVAVFALSWK
+621 SVAVFAMSWK

-640 TKTVLSNLGNTF
+640 TKTVLGNLGNTF
-652 RSIGSELG
+652 KSIGRELG
-660 KLSDSISP
+660 KLADSISP

-673 LTMENVAKAFSATLL
+673 LTMENVAKLFGATLL
-688 ASLTPIGL
+688 ATLTPIGL
-696 VIDAFR
+696 AIDAFR
-702 LIIMTVTGVIN
+702 LIVMTVTGVIN
-713 AFKLAYLQVKR
+713 AFKLASLQVKR
-724 FFSVGSERKKLTS
+724 FFAVGSERKKLTS

-749 YDGLAKNSATG
+749 YDGLAENSATK

-774 KTAEDYKN
+774 KTAADYKN

-805 SESGNKVSEAFNVD
+805 SESGSKVSDAFNVD

-833 EIVKRFGEQRAELQ
+833 EIVKRFGEQRAQLQ
-847 SKQAELE
+847 AKQSELE

-870 KYHQGMMSLYNTN
+870 KYHQGMMALYNTN
-883 NADVLALMQSNSAQL
+883 NADVLSLMKNNSEQL

-909 TESQRNAMI
+909 TDYQRKAMI

-953 QAMVQSNLIALYAN
+953 QAMAQSNLIALYTN
-967 QKETISANEA
+967 QKELISSNEA

-1016 AENQQAIFQI
+1016 TENQQAIFQI
-1026 LSESGQLNAQ
+1026 LTETGQLNTQ

-1050 EGLAQLYLKYQQNNA
+1050 EGLAQLYQKYQQNNA
-1065 NTSEQ
+1065 DTSEQ

-1093 SSGDYSGIGAQS
+1093 SSGDYSAIGAQS
-1105 AQAVLQG
+1105 AEAIKQG
-1112 LSVLPASM
+1112 LAVLPANM
-1120 FANGQAG
+1120 FADGQAG
-1127 KDQLMA
+1127 KDQLITA
-1133 SLSSGTVDASTVA
+1133 LSNGTADASTVA

-1154 TGLLQGGAGVSSAGQ
+1154 TGLLQGSAGVSDAGQ
-1169 QVINDANEQTKT
+1169 KVINEANEKT
-1181 KAQDFLQSGGLIT
+1181 KSKAKDFLTSGGLIT
-1194 DYIGK
+1194 EQIGK
-1199 GVANGK
+1199 GISNGK
-1205 GSVKGSV
+1205 ESVKGSV

-1223 LSGFVPIGGH
+1223 LSGFKTVGGY
-1233 ISSGIAKG
+1233 ISSGIASG
-1241 IDENSFMVE
+1241 IGENSFMVE
-1250 DAVAKVVQNA
+1250 DAVATVVQNA
-1260 KTRATKEG
+1260 KTRAKKEG
-1268 EIHSPSRLFKRE
+1268 EIKSPSRLFKRE
-1280 VGQWIPAGVAKGIDE
+1280 VGAWIPAGVAKGIDE
-1295 NAYLVDRSVE
+1295 NAYLVDRSVAN
-1305 SMISDVNR
+1305 MISDVNR

-1318 HDTNFGASVNSEISH
+1318 RDTNFGASVNSEISH

-1348 DIKNLKVVMD
+1348 DIKGLKVVMD
-1358 TGRLVGEIGDS
+1358 TGRLVGEIGES

>member
-34 NSGKQVAQAQ
+34 NGGKQVAQTQ
-44 SGINSTFKS
+44 SGITSTFKS

-59 LVKVASAGVTAIM
+59 LVKIASVGVSSIM
-72 DNIGGAIERFD
+72 SNVEGAVSRFD
-83 ILERFPKIMERM
+83 ILRNFPKVMKNM

-120 DSIVKTTQQLFPI
+120 DSIVKTTQQMFPI
-133 MKNDINKATKSS
+133 VGNDIKKATKSS

-156 ATSADASRGL
+156 SSSIDASRGL
-166 IQYSQMLAIGKVDM
+166 IQYSQMLAVGKVDM
-180 QSWRTLQETMPY
+180 QAWRTLQETMPY
-192 ALSKTAKALGV
+192 ALRKTAKALGV
-203 TSGNT
+203 TSGST
-208 AELYQQLKGG
+208 AELYEEIKGG

-233 GGVNGFA
+233 GGVGGFA

-245 ATGGIGTAITNFG
+245 ATGGIGTAFTNFG
-258 IRVKKGLEKAL
+258 TRVKKGLEKAL
-269 GEFNNTSKQLT
+269 GEFDNTAKQLT

-293 KSSKAIEE
+293 KSAKLIEE

-312 NKEDIKSF
+312 NKETIKSF
-320 FNFIKTMFEQSKT
+320 FNFIKTTFEQGKT
-333 LWTPYVEAFKTAFK
+333 LLAPYVEAFKAGFK
-347 EIAPSIK
+347 EIIPPVK
-354 EAVSAVGTSLGLLT
+354 EAVSAVRTSLGLLT

-376 VDKFKSGITIATDA
+376 VDKFKSGITIATEA

-424 VTEISKNIAGFSA
+424 VTEITKSIAGFSA
-437 NILDTSSKI
+437 NILDTTSKI
-446 NDFVKKA
+446 NSFVSKA

-458 NNIKKGLDVISP
+458 DGIKKGLDFISP
-470 KLSTVATGFEKLG
+470 KLSTVGNGFKSLA
-483 GAIAHPMLSLS
+483 GAIAHPK
-494 NFSAYLSNA
+494 A
-503 SLASGG
+503 S
-509 AGTALNGLY
+509 
-518 SVLNGKL
+518 
-525 GGSLDKTKTALS
+525 
-537 LAKDGLVSFGSAVA
+537 
-551 HPKSTLIGFG
+551 LIGFG
-561 ETLAQFSLNGFSAS
+561 EKLAEFSLNGVSAS
-575 GTVASL
+575 GTVVSL
-581 ASVFKGGFVNAMS
+581 ASVFKGGFVKAMS
-594 IAGGAVKGFTATL
+594 VAGGAVKGFTATL

-640 TKTVLSNLGNTF
+640 TKTVLGNLGNTF
-652 RSIGSELG
+652 KSIGRELG
-660 KLSDSISP
+660 KLADSISP

-673 LTMENVAKAFSATLL
+673 LTMENVAKTFSATLL

-702 LIIMTVTGVIN
+702 LIVMTVTGVIN
-713 AFKLAYLQVKR
+713 SFKLAYLQVKR
-724 FFSVGSERKKLTS
+724 FFSVGSERKKLTN

-774 KTAEDYKN
+774 KTATDYKN

-805 SESGNKVSEAFNVD
+805 SDSGTKVADAFNVE
-819 GASER
+819 GVSEKV
-824 IKAQSQAQL
+824 KAQSQAQL
-833 EIVKRFGEQRAELQ
+833 EIVKRFGEQRVELQ

-854 AQLSQ
+854 AKLSQ

-870 KYHQGMMSLYNTN
+870 KYHQGMMALYNTN
-883 NADVLALMQSNSAQL
+883 NADVLALMQSNSEQL

-909 TESQRNAMI
+909 TEYQRKAMV

-953 QAMVQSNLIALYAN
+953 QAMAQSNLIALYTN
-967 QKETISANEA
+967 QKELVNSNEA
-977 EIVELRKVAG
+977 EIVELRKLAG
-987 DKTNEIAAA
+987 DKTNEIVAA

-1016 AENQQAIFQI
+1016 VENQQAIFQI
-1026 LSESGQLNAQ
+1026 LTETGQLNTQ

-1050 EGLAQLYLKYQQNNA
+1050 AGLAQLYQKYQQNNA
-1065 NTSEQ
+1065 NTSQQ

-1080 KGIEGSNALVQAL
+1080 KGIEGSNALVKAL
-1093 SSGDYSGIGAQS
+1093 SSGDYSGLGAQS
-1105 AQAVLQG
+1105 AEAIRQG
-1112 LSVLPASM
+1112 LSVLPANM
-1120 FANGQAG
+1120 FADGQAG
-1127 KDQLMA
+1127 KDKLISA
-1133 SLSSGTVDASTVA
+1133 LSSGKVEASTVA
-1146 SQITSALG
+1146 SEITSALG
-1154 TGLLQGGAGVSSAGQ
+1154 TGLLQGGPGVSNAGQ
-1169 QVINDANEQTKT
+1169 QIINNANQQART

-1199 GVANGK
+1199 GVSNGK
-1205 GSVKGSV
+1205 GTVKGSV
-1212 QSTVAYGQTPD
+1212 QSSISYGQTPDLSAFVPVGDHITDNIGKGISKGKEGVKGSVQSSVNYGQTPD
-1223 LSGFVPIGGH
+1223 LSGFNPIGGH
-1233 ISSGIAKG
+1233 ISSGIASG
-1241 IDENSFMVE
+1241 ITEKSSLVE
-1250 DAVAKVVQNA
+1250 DAVANVVQNA
-1260 KTRATKEG
+1260 KARAKKEG
-1268 EIHSPSRLFKRE
+1268 EIKSPSRLFKRE
-1280 VGQWIPAGVAKGIDE
+1280 VGAWIPAGVAKGIDE

-1318 HDTNFGASVNSEISH
+1318 RDTNFGASVNSEISH

>member
-1 MSLSQTITA
+1 MSLSQIITA

-34 NSGKQVAQAQ
+34 NSGKQIAQ
-44 SGINSTFKS
+44 SQAGVTSTFKS

-59 LVKVASAGVTAIM
+59 LVKVASVGIS
-72 DNIGGAIERFD
+72 NITKNMEGAVSRFD
-83 ILERFPKIMERM
+83 ILRNFPKVMKNM
-95 DVPIADST
+95 NVPIEDST
-103 KAINELSD
+103 KAINQLSD

-133 MKNDINKATKSS
+133 MSNDIKKATKSS

-156 ATSADASRGL
+156 STSADASRGL
-166 IQYSQMLAIGKVDM
+166 IQYSQMLSVGKVDM
-180 QSWRTLQETMPY
+180 QAWRTLQETMPY
-192 ALSKTAKALGV
+192 ALSKTAKALGI

-208 AELYQQLKGG
+208 SELYQELKGG

-233 GGVNGFA
+233 GGVGGFA

-245 ATGGIGTAITNFG
+245 ATGGIGTAFTNFG
-258 IRVKKGLEKAL
+258 TRVKKGLEKAL
-269 GEFNNTSKQLT
+269 GEFDNTAKKFT

-293 KSSKAIEE
+293 KSAKAIEE

-306 TGFINA
+306 TGFIND
-312 NKEDIKSF
+312 NKETIKSF
-320 FNFIKTMFEQSKT
+320 FNFIKTTFETAKT
-333 LWTPYVEAFKTAFK
+333 LLAPYVEAFKAGFK
-347 EIAPSIK
+347 EIAPPVK
-354 EAVSAVGTSLGLLT
+354 EAVDAVSTSLGLLT
-368 NQIDTAGN
+368 NQVDTAGN
-376 VDKFKSGITIATDA
+376 VDTFKSGITIATNA

-400 NSDKVAYLIVQLP
+400 NSDKVAYLITQLP

-424 VTEISKNIAGFSA
+424 MTEISKSIAGFSA
-437 NILDTSSKI
+437 NVLNTSSKI

-453 NTFTT
+453 NTFTID
-458 NNIKKGLDVISP
+458 NMKKGLDIISP
-470 KLSTVATGFEKLG
+470 KLTTVGNGFK
-483 GAIAHPMLSLS
+483 SL
-494 NFSAYLSNA
+494 
-503 SLASGG
+503 
-509 AGTALNGLY
+509 
-518 SVLNGKL
+518 
-525 GGSLDKTKTALS
+525 
-537 LAKDGLVSFGSAVA
+537 GSAIS
-551 HPKSTLIGFG
+551 HPKTTLIGLG
-561 ETLAQFSLNGFSAS
+561 ETLAEFSSSGFSAS
-575 GTVASL
+575 GVVAKMSS
-581 ASVFKGGFVNAMS
+581 AFKGGFVNAMS

-652 RSIGSELG
+652 KSIGSELG

-673 LTMENVAKAFSATLL
+673 LIMENVAKAFSASLL

-702 LIIMTVTGVIN
+702 VITMTITGVIN
-713 AFKLAYLQVKR
+713 SFKLAYLQVKR
-724 FFSVGSERKKLTS
+724 FFSVGSERKKLTD
-737 EIEAVEKQLKGT
+737 EIEAVEKKLKGT
-749 YDGLAKNSATG
+749 YDGLAENSATK

-774 KTAEDYKN
+774 KTASDYKN

-787 ISSNQ
+787 ISDNQ
-792 KMAESSQ
+792 KIAESSQ

-805 SESGNKVSEAFNVD
+805 SETGTKVSEAFNVD

-824 IKAQSQAQL
+824 IKTQSEAQL
-833 EIVKRFGEQRAELQ
+833 EIVKRFGEQRAELHA
-847 SKQAELE
+847 KQAELE

-859 AKDGEKQGALI
+859 AKDSEKQGALI
-870 KYHQGMMSLYNTN
+870 KYHQDMMALYNTN
-883 NADVLALMQSNSAQL
+883 NADVLALMKNNSEQL
-898 KSNKDIEGKEL
+898 KDNKDIEGKEL
-909 TESQRNAMI
+909 TEAQRNAMI

-939 LAKIASGQKLSQTE
+939 LAKIASGKKLSQTE
-953 QAMVQSNLIALYAN
+953 QAMVQSNLIALYTN
-967 QKETISANEA
+967 EKELISSNEA
-977 EIVELRKVAG
+977 QIAELRKVAG

-996 NAQAKLDQ
+996 NAQARLDQ

-1026 LSESGQLNAQ
+1026 LTTTGQLNTQ

-1065 NTSEQ
+1065 STSDQ
-1070 LTLLAGIMQS
+1070 LTVLAGIMQS
-1080 KGIEGSNALVQAL
+1080 KGIEGTNALVQAL
-1093 SSGDYSGIGAQS
+1093 SSGDFSGISAQN
-1105 AQAVLQG
+1105 AQAVIQG
-1112 LSVLPASM
+1112 LSTLPESM

-1127 KDQLMA
+1127 KDQLIA

-1146 SQITSALG
+1146 SQITTALG
-1154 TGLLQGGAGVSSAGQ
+1154 TGLLQGREGVSSAGQ
-1169 QVINDANEQTKT
+1169 QVINEANERTKA
-1181 KAQDFLQSGGLIT
+1181 KAQDFLTTGGLIT
-1194 DYIGK
+1194 DQLRK
-1199 GVANGK
+1199 GISNGK
-1205 GSVKGSV
+1205 QGVKNSV

-1233 ISSGIAKG
+1233 ISSGIASG
-1241 IDENSFMVE
+1241 ITGNSFMVE
-1250 DAVAKVVQNA
+1250 NAVATVVQNA
-1260 KTRATKEG
+1260 KARATKEG

-1295 NAYLVDRSVE
+1295 NAYLVDRSVA

-1318 HDTNFGASVNSEISH
+1318 RDTNFGASVNSEISH

-1358 TGRLVGEIGDS
+1358 TGRLVGEIGES

>member
-1 MSLSQTITA
+1 MSLSQIITA

-34 NSGKQVAQAQ
+34 NSGKQIAQ
-44 SGINSTFKS
+44 SQAGVTSTFKS

-59 LVKVASAGVTAIM
+59 LVKVASVGISSITKNM
-72 DNIGGAIERFD
+72 EGAVSRFD
-83 ILERFPKIMERM
+83 ILRNFPKVMKNM
-95 DVPIADST
+95 NVPIEDST

-133 MKNDINKATKSS
+133 MSNDIKKATKSS

-156 ATSADASRGL
+156 STSADASRGL
-166 IQYSQMLAIGKVDM
+166 IQYSQMLSVGKVDM
-180 QSWRTLQETMPY
+180 QAWRTLQETMPY
-192 ALSKTAKALGV
+192 ALSKTAKALGI

-208 AELYQQLKGG
+208 SELYQELKSG

-233 GGVNGFA
+233 GGVGGFA

-245 ATGGIGTAITNFG
+245 ATGGIGTAFTNFG
-258 IRVKKGLEKAL
+258 TRVKKGLEKAL
-269 GEFNNTSKQLT
+269 GEFDNTAKKLT

-293 KSSKAIEE
+293 KSAKAIEE

-306 TGFINA
+306 TGFIND
-312 NKEDIKSF
+312 NKETIKSF
-320 FNFIKTMFEQSKT
+320 FNFIKTTFETAKT
-333 LWTPYVEAFKTAFK
+333 LLAPYVEAFKAGFK
-347 EIAPSIK
+347 EIAPPVK
-354 EAVSAVGTSLGLLT
+354 EAVDAVSTSLGLLT
-368 NQIDTAGN
+368 NQVDTAGN
-376 VDKFKSGITIATDA
+376 VDTFKSGITIATNA

-400 NSDKVAYLIVQLP
+400 NSDKVAYLITQLP
-413 KLLAGYMAFKK
+413 KLLAGYLAFKK
-424 VTEISKNIAGFSA
+424 ITEISKNIAGFSA

-453 NTFTT
+453 NTFTADKIT
-458 NNIKKGLDVISP
+458 KGLDIISP
-470 KLSTVATGFEKLG
+470 KLTIVTNGFKSLG
-483 GAIAHPMLSLS
+483 SAISHPMLSLS
-494 NFSAYLSNA
+494 EFSAYLSNA

-518 SVLNGKL
+518 SVLNSKL

-537 LAKDGLVSFGSAVA
+537 VVKDGLVGFGSAVA
-551 HPKSTLIGFG
+551 HPKTTLIGLG
-561 ETLAQFSLNGFSAS
+561 ESLAEFSLNGFSAS
-575 GTVASL
+575 GVVAKISS
-581 ASVFKGGFVNAMS
+581 AFKGGFVNAMT

-607 MANPIGLILAGITA
+607 MANPIGIILAGITA

-652 RSIGSELG
+652 KSIGSELG

-673 LTMENVAKAFSATLL
+673 LTMENVAKAFSAILL

-702 LIIMTVTGVIN
+702 VITMTITGVIN
-713 AFKLAYLQVKR
+713 SFKLAYLQVKR
-724 FFSVGSERKKLTS
+724 FFSVGSERKKLTD
-737 EIEAVEKQLKGT
+737 EIEAVEKKLKGT
-749 YDGLAKNSATG
+749 YDGLAENSATK

-774 KTAEDYKN
+774 KTASDYKN

-787 ISSNQ
+787 ISDNQ
-792 KMAESSQ
+792 KIAESSQ

-805 SESGNKVSEAFNVD
+805 SETGTKVSEAFNVD

-833 EIVKRFGEQRAELQ
+833 EIVKRFGEQRAELHA
-847 SKQAELE
+847 KQAELE

-859 AKDGEKQGALI
+859 AKDSEKQGALI
-870 KYHQGMMSLYNTN
+870 KYHQGMMELYNAN
-883 NADVLALMQSNSAQL
+883 NADVLTLMKNNSEQL
-898 KSNKDIEGKEL
+898 KANKDIEGKEL
-909 TESQRNAMI
+909 TEAQRNAMI

-939 LAKIASGQKLSQTE
+939 LAKIASGKKLSQTE
-953 QAMVQSNLIALYAN
+953 QEMVKSNLIALYTN
-967 QKETISANEA
+967 EKELISSNEA
-977 EIVELRKVAG
+977 QIAELRKVAG

-1004 LLASNETERAKM
+1004 LLASNETERAKIT
-1016 AENQQAIFQI
+1016 ENQQAIFQI
-1026 LSESGQLNAQ
+1026 LATTGQLNTQ

-1065 NTSEQ
+1065 NTSDQ
-1070 LTLLAGIMQS
+1070 LTVLAGIMQS
-1080 KGIEGSNALVQAL
+1080 KGIEGTNALVQAL
-1093 SSGDYSGIGAQS
+1093 SSGDFSGISAQN
-1105 AQAVLQG
+1105 AQAVIQG
-1112 LSVLPASM
+1112 LSTLPAGM
-1120 FANGQAG
+1120 FASGQAG
-1127 KDQLMA
+1127 KDQLIA

-1146 SQITSALG
+1146 SQITTALG
-1154 TGLLQGGAGVSSAGQ
+1154 TGLLQGRGGVSSAGQ
-1169 QVINDANEQTKT
+1169 QVINEANEKTKA
-1181 KAQDFLQSGGLIT
+1181 KAQDFLTTGGLIT
-1194 DYIGK
+1194 DQLGK
-1199 GVANGK
+1199 GISNGK
-1205 GSVKGSV
+1205 QGVKNSV

-1233 ISSGIAKG
+1233 ISSGIASG
-1241 IDENSFMVE
+1241 ITENSFMVE
-1250 DAVAKVVQNA
+1250 NAVATVVQNA
-1260 KTRATKEG
+1260 KARAKKEG

-1318 HDTNFGASVNSEISH
+1318 RDTNFGASVNSEISH

-1358 TGRLVGEIGDS
+1358 TGRLVGEIGES

>member
-1 MSLSQTITA
+1 MSLSQIITA

-34 NSGKQVAQAQ
+34 NSGKQIAQ
-44 SGINSTFKS
+44 SQAGVTSTFKS

-59 LVKVASAGVTAIM
+59 LVKVASVGIS
-72 DNIGGAIERFD
+72 NITKNMEGAVSRFD
-83 ILERFPKIMERM
+83 ILRNFPKVMKNM
-95 DVPIADST
+95 NVPIEDST
-103 KAINELSD
+103 KAINQLSD

-133 MKNDINKATKSS
+133 MSNDIKKATKSS

-156 ATSADASRGL
+156 STSADASRGL
-166 IQYSQMLAIGKVDM
+166 IQYSQMLSVGKVDM
-180 QSWRTLQETMPY
+180 QAWRTLQETMPY
-192 ALSKTAKALGV
+192 ALSKTAKALGI

-208 AELYQQLKGG
+208 SELYQELKGG

-233 GGVNGFA
+233 GGVGGFA

-245 ATGGIGTAITNFG
+245 ATGGIGTAFTNFG
-258 IRVKKGLEKAL
+258 TRVKKGLEKAL
-269 GEFNNTSKQLT
+269 GEFDNTAKKLT

-293 KSSKAIEE
+293 KSAKAIEE

-306 TGFINA
+306 TGFIND
-312 NKEDIKSF
+312 NKETIKSF
-320 FNFIKTMFEQSKT
+320 FNFIKTTFETAKT
-333 LWTPYVEAFKTAFK
+333 LLAPYVEAFKAGFK
-347 EIAPSIK
+347 EIAPPVK
-354 EAVSAVGTSLGLLT
+354 EAVDAVSTSLGLLT
-368 NQIDTAGN
+368 NQVDTAGN
-376 VDKFKSGITIATDA
+376 VDTFKSGITIATNA

-400 NSDKVAYLIVQLP
+400 NSDKVAYLITQLP

-424 VTEISKNIAGFSA
+424 MTEISKSIAGFSA
-437 NILDTSSKI
+437 NVLNTSSKI

-453 NTFTT
+453 NTFTID
-458 NNIKKGLDVISP
+458 NMKKGLDIISP
-470 KLSTVATGFEKLG
+470 KLTTVGNGFK
-483 GAIAHPMLSLS
+483 SL
-494 NFSAYLSNA
+494 
-503 SLASGG
+503 
-509 AGTALNGLY
+509 
-518 SVLNGKL
+518 
-525 GGSLDKTKTALS
+525 
-537 LAKDGLVSFGSAVA
+537 GSAIS
-551 HPKSTLIGFG
+551 HPKTTLIGLG
-561 ETLAQFSLNGFSAS
+561 ETLAEFSSSGFSAS
-575 GTVASL
+575 GVVAKMSS
-581 ASVFKGGFVNAMS
+581 AFKGGFVNAMS

-652 RSIGSELG
+652 KSIGSELG

-673 LTMENVAKAFSATLL
+673 LIMENVAKAFSASLL

-702 LIIMTVTGVIN
+702 VITMTITGVIN
-713 AFKLAYLQVKR
+713 SFKLAYLQVKR
-724 FFSVGSERKKLTS
+724 FFSVGSERKKLTD
-737 EIEAVEKQLKGT
+737 EIEAVEKKLKGT
-749 YDGLAKNSATG
+749 YDGLAENSATK

-774 KTAEDYKN
+774 KTASDYKN

-787 ISSNQ
+787 ISDNQ
-792 KMAESSQ
+792 KIAESSQ

-805 SESGNKVSEAFNVD
+805 SETGTKVSEAFNVD

-824 IKAQSQAQL
+824 IKTQSEAQL
-833 EIVKRFGEQRAELQ
+833 EIVKRFGEQRAELHA
-847 SKQAELE
+847 KQAELE

-859 AKDGEKQGALI
+859 AKDSEKQGALI
-870 KYHQGMMSLYNTN
+870 KYHQDMMALYNTN
-883 NADVLALMQSNSAQL
+883 NADVLALMKNNSEQL
-898 KSNKDIEGKEL
+898 KANKDIEGKEL
-909 TESQRNAMI
+909 TEAQRNAMI

-939 LAKIASGQKLSQTE
+939 LAKIASGKKLSQTE
-953 QAMVQSNLIALYAN
+953 QAMVQSNLIALYTN
-967 QKETISANEA
+967 EKELISSNEA
-977 EIVELRKVAG
+977 QIAELRKVAG

-996 NAQAKLDQ
+996 NAQARLDQ

-1026 LSESGQLNAQ
+1026 LTTTGQLNTQ

-1065 NTSEQ
+1065 STSDQ
-1070 LTLLAGIMQS
+1070 LTVLAGIMQS
-1080 KGIEGSNALVQAL
+1080 KGIEGTNALVQAL
-1093 SSGDYSGIGAQS
+1093 SSGDFSGISAQN
-1105 AQAVLQG
+1105 AQAVIQG
-1112 LSVLPASM
+1112 LSTLPESM

-1127 KDQLMA
+1127 KDQLIA

-1146 SQITSALG
+1146 SQITTALG
-1154 TGLLQGGAGVSSAGQ
+1154 TGLLQGREGVSSAGQ
-1169 QVINDANEQTKT
+1169 QVINEANERTKA
-1181 KAQDFLQSGGLIT
+1181 KAQDFLTTGGLIT
-1194 DYIGK
+1194 DQLRK
-1199 GVANGK
+1199 GISNGK
-1205 GSVKGSV
+1205 QGVKNSV

-1233 ISSGIAKG
+1233 ISSGIASG
-1241 IDENSFMVE
+1241 ITGNSFMVE
-1250 DAVAKVVQNA
+1250 NAVATVVQNA
-1260 KTRATKEG
+1260 KARATKEG

-1295 NAYLVDRSVE
+1295 NAYLVDRSVA

-1318 HDTNFGASVNSEISH
+1318 RDTNFGASVNSEISH

-1358 TGRLVGEIGDS
+1358 TGRLVGEIGES